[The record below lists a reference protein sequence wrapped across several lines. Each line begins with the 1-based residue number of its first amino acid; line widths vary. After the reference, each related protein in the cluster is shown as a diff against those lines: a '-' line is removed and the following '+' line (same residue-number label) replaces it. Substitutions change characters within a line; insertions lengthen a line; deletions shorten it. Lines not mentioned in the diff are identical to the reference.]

1 MSLRRPI
8 WKALLYMAAIL
19 LFLQIGKTTMRTC
32 RMERLQTWL
41 DAHSSVYP
49 DVVADVM
56 PTSKRIALVGEV
68 SDERQLADLTQT
80 VHSQVG
86 RWVYLWVRIKG
97 APSPFDVPA
106 EEYLRGLK

>member
-1 MSLRRPI
+1 MSLRGPI
-8 WKALLYMAAIL
+8 WKALLLMAALVL
-19 LFLQIGKTTMRTC
+19 LLEIGTTTIRTY

-41 DAHSSVYP
+41 DAHASTYP

-56 PTSKRIALVGEV
+56 PTSKRIALSGEV
-68 SDERQLADLTQT
+68 SDERQLDDLTQA

-86 RWVYLWVRIKG
+86 RWVYLWVRISG

-106 EEYLRGLK
+106 EEYLRGPK